1 MKGREL
7 FRTSLK
13 TVPKLK
19 NVTGGLML
27 QHRSRPGL
35 SYKPVVLV
43 TKAII
48 YKVKFLSKI
57 WAIHYKPCKIGEK
70 YSTNNMKLLK
80 MTKTIHLRAIKA
92 QKFSGKLLQ
101 LEMRVAIK
109 IRCPDENLHCRVP
122 KTR

>member
-7 FRTSLK
+7 SRTSLK

-19 NVTGGLML
+19 NVTDGLML

-57 WAIHYKPCKIGEK
+57 WAIHYKTCKIGEK
-70 YSTNNMKLLK
+70 YNTNNMKFLK
-80 MTKTIHLRAIKA
+80 MTKSIHLRVIKA

-101 LEMRVAIK
+101 FGV
-109 IRCPDENLHCRVP
+109 
-122 KTR
+122 